1 MRRTIIKDARKNFN
15 KGDKIHKMNRVKPTR
30 GGIRL

>member
-1 MRRTIIKDARKNFN
+1 MRRTIIKNAKKNF
-15 KGDKIHKMNRVKPTR
+15 KSGQKIHKMNRVKPTR